1 MKGSTQT
8 ALALGVG
15 YVLGRRRK
23 MRTTTLLAAAA
34 ATGGVGGLT
43 GALVRRGMKM
53 LGSTEALSKV
63 APQVGEIADTVRGD
77 LLTVA
82 KAAAT
87 EAVSNRVGSLSDS
100 LHERAELVR
109 NPGAAVAGAGEAA
122 RSGAD
127 QATRR
132 LRRRGQ
138 EAEGDEDADMP
149 TSEEDADMPTS
160 EEESDFEEPDE
171 PEDDEREAAPRQAR
185 TATRRRSSETPPVRR
200 RTTTRRQSPVARTG
214 R

>member
-23 MRTTTLLAAAA
+23 MRTATLLAAAA

-149 TSEEDADMPTS
+149 TSEE
-160 EEESDFEEPDE
+160 ESDFEEPDE

-200 RTTTRRQSPVARTG
+200 RTTTRRQSPVARAG

>member
-149 TSEEDADMPTS
+149 TSEE
-160 EEESDFEEPDE
+160 ESDFEEPDE

-200 RTTTRRQSPVARTG
+200 RTTTRRQSPVARAG

>member
-1 MKGSTQT
+1 MKGSTST

-15 YVLGRRRK
+15 YMLGRRRK
-23 MRTTTLLAAAA
+23 MGMATVLAGAA
-34 ATGGVGGLT
+34 ATGGVAGLS
-43 GALVRRGMKM
+43 GALLRRGMKM
-53 LGSTEALSKV
+53 LGSTEALTKV

-77 LLTVA
+77 LITVA

-87 EAVSNRVGSLSDS
+87 EAVSNRIGSLSDS

-109 NPGAAVAGAGEAA
+109 NPGAAAADAGETARAGAGE
-122 RSGAD
+122 
-127 QATRR
+127 ATRR

-138 EAEGDEDADMP
+138 EAAGD
-149 TSEEDADMPTS
+149 EDADMPTS

-171 PEDDEREAAPRQAR
+171 LEDDEDEAPPRRPR
-185 TATRRRSSETPPVRR
+185 TTTTRRRSSEAPPVRR
-200 RTTTRRQSPVARTG
+200 RAATRRQSPVARAG

>member
-1 MKGSTQT
+1 MKGSTST

-23 MRTTTLLAAAA
+23 MGMATVLAGAA
-34 ATGGVGGLT
+34 ATGGVAGLS
-43 GALVRRGMKM
+43 GALLRRGMKM

-77 LLTVA
+77 LVTVA

-87 EAVSNRVGSLSDS
+87 EAVSNRIGSLSDS

-109 NPGAAVAGAGEAA
+109 NPGAAAADAGDAA
-122 RSGAD
+122 RSGAGE
-127 QATRR
+127 ASKR

-138 EAEGDEDADMP
+138 EAAGDEDADMP
-149 TSEEDADMPTS
+149 AS

-171 PEDDEREAAPRQAR
+171 LEDDEREAAPRQAR

-200 RTTTRRQSPVARTG
+200 RTTTRRQSPVARAG

>member
-149 TSEEDADMPTS
+149 TSEE
-160 EEESDFEEPDE
+160 ESDFGEPDE

-200 RTTTRRQSPVARTG
+200 RTTTRRQSPVARAG

>member
-1 MKGSTQT
+1 M
-8 ALALGVG
+8 
-15 YVLGRRRK
+15 
-23 MRTTTLLAAAA
+23 
-34 ATGGVGGLT
+34 
-43 GALVRRGMKM
+43 
-53 LGSTEALSKV
+53 
-63 APQVGEIADTVRGD
+63 GEIAETVRGD

-82 KAAAT
+82 KSAAT

-109 NPGAAVAGAGEAA
+109 TPGAAVAGAGEAA

-138 EAEGDEDADMP
+138 EAEGD
-149 TSEEDADMPTS
+149 EDADMPTS

-200 RTTTRRQSPVARTG
+200 RTTTRRQSPVARAG